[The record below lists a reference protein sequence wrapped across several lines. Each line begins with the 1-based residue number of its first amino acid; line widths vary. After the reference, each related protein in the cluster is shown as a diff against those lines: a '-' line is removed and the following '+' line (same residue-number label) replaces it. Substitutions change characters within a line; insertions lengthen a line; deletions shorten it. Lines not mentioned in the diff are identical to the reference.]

1 MSYQNSRQWV
11 VDNNNNPMDGSK
23 CEHQETLPDHATP
36 KVVWVPMLVPVEAV
50 FPYWVYPQ
58 TFYDYDLNVQANM
71 WPAPLTSTKSSG
83 GNAQAADH
91 DDVPAAQCST
101 ASADQSDSLSDA
113 STDVGEG
120 DDIAEDFEEE
130 SPKQVD
136 RIEAHER
143 PSMFAKLSREQRV
156 DQLRRVIDEYCALE
170 FDSVDS
176 TSQGGLAC
184 RMLAILKSLSDSTT
198 FHGEQGCTRE
208 RRLVLLGLDQNDED
222 AITNVVGRAQS
233 LCEERSFRK
242 AFAVLKEVIPRF
254 GGKAAPALSE
264 VSSEDIE
271 AMKLRRLEKRQ
282 RQRNERRVQRAD
294 DRADRSAQ
302 RCPSVSSG
310 PGASCKPTAGPSN
323 KSRK

>member
-1 MSYQNSRQWV
+1 
-11 VDNNNNPMDGSK
+11 
-23 CEHQETLPDHATP
+23 
-36 KVVWVPMLVPVEAV
+36 VWS
-50 FPYWVYPQ
+50 
-58 TFYDYDLNVQANM
+58 
-71 WPAPLTSTKSSG
+71 APLTSTSASE
-83 GNAQAADH
+83 NAQPAGH
-91 DDVPAAQCST
+91 DDVPPTQCSG
-101 ASADQSDSLSDA
+101 ASADSSDSLSDA

-130 SPKQVD
+130 SPKQVE
-136 RIEAHER
+136 RIETPER
-143 PSMFAKLSREQRV
+143 PSIFAKLSREQRV

-198 FHGEQGCTRE
+198 FHGEQGRSRE

-254 GGKAAPALSE
+254 CGKAVPVLSE
-264 VSSEDIE
+264 VS
-271 AMKLRRLEKRQ
+271 
-282 RQRNERRVQRAD
+282 
-294 DRADRSAQ
+294 
-302 RCPSVSSG
+302 
-310 PGASCKPTAGPSN
+310 
-323 KSRK
+323 